1 MFRGKIIR
9 APQFFKSMGKMYE
22 KDDIPWKPWGGER
35 PDWQYCT
42 SKTYAGTMGGWLLNK
57 TGTDK
62 WFYLS
67 ESPNP
72 EAFEV
77 MENYKTRPRG
87 ATASRGGASIHTTC
101 TKCKKSFRA
110 NSRYSFD
117 PHLSLVYGL
126 HNDEAIYYALRN
138 IEVPRYL
145 SFSGIAIVETGEDI
159 SKWQTVYQ
167 RQFL

>member
-1 MFRGKIIR
+1 MEIDPFIFRLSIFILSIFIGYYVVWSVTPSLHTPLMSVTNAISSVIIVG
-9 APQFFKSMGKMYE
+9 A
-22 KDDIPWKPWGGER
+22 II
-35 PDWQYCT
+35 
-42 SKTYAGTMGGWLLNK
+42 AGLAG
-57 TGTDK
+57 D
-62 WFYLS
+62 S
-67 ESPNP
+67 D
-72 EAFEV
+72 
-77 MENYKTRPRG
+77 
-87 ATASRGGASIHTTC
+87 SIFNI
-101 TKCKKSFRA
+101 CKKSFRA